1 MPAISIPCPSC
12 KAALRLP
19 DTSLIGKQA
28 RCPRCQHRFLVTQP
42 DLDEVPLQLADSPAK
57 PAVPMVGTSARWVPD
72 ELPVFPRADASVID
86 GALLPFPTTTP
97 VRQATTV
104 PAFQILSDGDSSA
117 PEHAFALPTDGGAER
132 VTDRLSTRRRKQ
144 NKAGLWMMAG
154 TAVIVLGIVIGG
166 FLYSRRNADNFQAN
180 NPAPAPNPGWEAEKA
195 QQAASNESA
204 ETLSPTSGKNIP
216 LDYLPFTPHVLCHLR
231 PMELW
236 KKDRSTGEF
245 QAMLGDLGVW
255 LTNQIKLRTRF
266 EPEDI
271 AELTIA
277 INFGSRMSVPDV
289 AAVVRLR
296 EPQAE
301 SELMKRFSGRL
312 RPDPEVEVYESAD
325 FSYLMIDRQ
334 TFAVAPLSMSE
345 ELAESK
351 AYPALASPDM
361 EPLIQ
366 ASDRDRHLTLMFDL
380 KILDSHR
387 EDIFIDQ
394 MRNVVDEFILWMG
407 NGVETVSWSLH
418 LEPHF
423 YMETLL
429 HQSTD
434 STAVKVRKHA
444 RLQLSRLAET
454 ILGAVKRMNPST
466 VGSRQMI
473 GRFPAML
480 QAVDV
485 GTTVHAGPAYARLV
499 TLLPK
504 NAAASLAAGALL
516 TWNQSLL
523 TNFEEDSKLTDSGR
537 QAFPDKIVDRLQMKI
552 LVDFRRMPL
561 QEAFAFIGESIKTE
575 VSIDGDALK
584 GAGFTQNMP
593 QTLDLGTTTALA
605 AVNGIIQKYAAEKDP
620 LVLIVD
626 EAGKKLLLST
636 KSKAETDGLTVFNAN
651 P

>member
-1 MPAISIPCPSC
+1 
-12 KAALRLP
+12 
-19 DTSLIGKQA
+19 
-28 RCPRCQHRFLVTQP
+28 
-42 DLDEVPLQLADSPAK
+42 
-57 PAVPMVGTSARWVPD
+57 
-72 ELPVFPRADASVID
+72 
-86 GALLPFPTTTP
+86 
-97 VRQATTV
+97 
-104 PAFQILSDGDSSA
+104 
-117 PEHAFALPTDGGAER
+117 
-132 VTDRLSTRRRKQ
+132 
-144 NKAGLWMMAG
+144 MAG
-154 TAVIVLGIVIGG
+154 TAVIVIGIVIGG
-166 FLYSRRNADNFQAN
+166 FLNSRRNADAIQAN
-180 NPAPAPNPGWEAEKA
+180 NRTPAPNPGWEAEKA

-216 LDYLPFTPHVLCHLR
+216 LDHLPFTPHVLCHLR

-255 LTNQIKLRTRF
+255 LKNQIKLRSRF
-266 EPEDI
+266 EPEEI

-296 EPQAE
+296 DPQAE

-312 RPDPEVEVYESAD
+312 RPDPEVEIYESTD

-334 TFAVAPLSMSE
+334 TFAVAPLSMSK

-351 AYPALASPDM
+351 VYPALASPDM

-394 MRNVVDEFILWMG
+394 MRNVVDEFIVWMG
-407 NGVETVSWSLH
+407 NGVETVSWSIH

-434 STAVKVRKHA
+434 STAVKVQKHA
-444 RLQLSRLAET
+444 RLQLSHLAET
-454 ILGAVKRMNPST
+454 LLAAVKRMNPST

-485 GTTVHAGPAYARLV
+485 GTTVHVGSSYARLV

-523 TNFEEDSKLTDSGR
+523 TNFDEDPKLTDSGR
-537 QAFPDKIVDRLQMKI
+537 QSIPDKIVDRLQMKI

-626 EAGKKLLLST
+626 ESGKKLLLST
-636 KSKAETDGLTVFNAN
+636 KSKAEVDGLTVFNTN

>member
-1 MPAISIPCPSC
+1 M
-12 KAALRLP
+12 
-19 DTSLIGKQA
+19 
-28 RCPRCQHRFLVTQP
+28 
-42 DLDEVPLQLADSPAK
+42 
-57 PAVPMVGTSARWVPD
+57 PD
-72 ELPVFPRADASVID
+72 ELPVFPRAVTEK
-86 GALLPFPTTTP
+86 P
-97 VRQATTV
+97 
-104 PAFQILSDGDSSA
+104 
-117 PEHAFALPTDGGAER
+117 AFALSIDGGADR
-132 VTDRLSTRRRKQ
+132 VIDRLKIRRRKK
-144 NKAGLWMMAG
+144 NKTGLWTMAG
-154 TAVIVLGIVIGG
+154 PAVIVILISVGG
-166 FLYSRRNADNFQAN
+166 FLYSRRNANDSQAQ
-180 NPAPAPNPGWEAEKA
+180 NPGPAANPGWEAEMA
-195 QQAASNESA
+195 QETASNESVEA
-204 ETLSPTSGKNIP
+204 LSPTSGKSIP

-236 KKDRSTGEF
+236 KHDRSTEEF
-245 QAMLGDLGVW
+245 QAMLGILSLW
-255 LTNQIKLRTRF
+255 LKEQIVLRTRF

-277 INFGSRMSVPDV
+277 INFGSRMSAPDV

-296 EPQAE
+296 EPQTE
-301 SELMKRFSGRL
+301 SELIKRFSGRL
-312 RPDPEVEVYESAD
+312 RPDPVVEVYESSD
-325 FSYLMIDRQ
+325 YSFLMIDRQ
-334 TFAVAPLSMSE
+334 TFAVAPLSLSE
-345 ELAESK
+345 ELGESK
-351 AYPALASPDM
+351 KDPALASPDM
-361 EPLIQ
+361 DPLIQ
-366 ASDRDRHLTLMFDL
+366 ASDRDRHLTLIFDL

-387 EDIFIDQ
+387 EDIFMGPMQ
-394 MRNVVDEFILWMG
+394 KVVDAFVLWLG
-407 NGVETVSWSLH
+407 SGIETVSWSLH
-418 LEPHF
+418 LEPHL

-429 HQSTD
+429 HQTTD
-434 STAVKVRKHA
+434 STVVKAQRRA
-444 RLQLSRLAET
+444 RLQMSRLPET
-454 ILGAVKRMNPST
+454 LLGAVSRMKPST

-485 GTTVHAGPAYARLV
+485 GTTVHVGPTYARLV

-523 TNFEEDSKLTDSGR
+523 TNFDDDRRLTDSGK
-537 QAFPDKIVDRLQMKI
+537 QAIPDRIVDRLQMKV

-605 AVNGIIQKYAAEKDP
+605 AVDGIIQKYAAERDP

-636 KSKAETDGLTVFNAN
+636 KSKAAADGLTVFNTK